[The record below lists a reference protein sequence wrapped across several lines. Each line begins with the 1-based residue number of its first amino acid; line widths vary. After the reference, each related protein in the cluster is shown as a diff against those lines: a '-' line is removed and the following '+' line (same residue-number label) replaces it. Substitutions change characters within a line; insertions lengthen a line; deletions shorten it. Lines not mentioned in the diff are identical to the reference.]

1 MKQKLFFVTLTWLL
15 GSFLATALLAAPMP
29 QWHADYVKGLQA
41 ARDGRLQEAIML
53 FQQALKVRTTDSGKL
68 RAQGTTFI
76 EYYPHREMGICYY
89 YLGDLENARRELNI
103 SLSQAP
109 TPRARRFLEL
119 VERGQIPPKG
129 EPIPFDDRPLP
140 KTEPAAKEPTEPE
153 PAATTAVG
161 ERLSIAVLPFASKG
175 IGRELGE
182 IDLLDKIITELVNLN
197 RFKVIE
203 RAQLEKILAEQKLG
217 MSGVLDA
224 STAAQ
229 IGKGIGVDAVMIGSI
244 TQGGNSVTIDA
255 RLIDTETATIISA
268 KDAFVT
274 GISLQSLS
282 QMIGELARKFRDDFP
297 LATGY
302 VIGVEGTRVTLDLG
316 SSSGLK
322 KGRKCTI
329 YREGAPI
336 VHPVSGKVIG
346 RMIDELCEVQ
356 VSDVFDSYS
365 IATVTKTKS
374 GAPALRDR
382 VITK

>member
-1 MKQKLFFVTLTWLL
+1 MKQKLLFVTLTWLL

-297 LATGY
+297 LATGD

>member
-1 MKQKLFFVTLTWLL
+1 MKRRFAFATLL
-15 GSFLATALLAAPMP
+15 GIVSVLLLDLHAAPAP
-29 QWHADYVKGLQA
+29 QWHADYLKGLQA
-41 ARDGRLQEAIML
+41 AREGRLQEAVQL
-53 FQQALKVRTTDSGKL
+53 LQQALKVRASDSAKQ
-68 RAQGTTFI
+68 RTQGTTFI
-76 EYYPHREMGICYY
+76 EYFPHRELGICYY
-89 YLGDLENARRELNI
+89 YLGDLENARRELKI

-109 TPRARRFLEL
+109 TRRARLFLDL
-119 VERGQIPPKG
+119 VNRGEVPPKG
-129 EPIPFDDRPLP
+129 ELPPFDDQPGP
-140 KTEPAAKEPTEPE
+140 TTKEPPAKPTEPG
-153 PAATTAVG
+153 PSGATAVG

-175 IGRELGE
+175 IGRELGQ
-182 IDLLDKIITELVNLN
+182 IDLLDKVITELVNLN

-203 RAQLEKILAEQKLG
+203 RAQLEKILAEQQLG

-282 QMIGELARKFRDDFP
+282 QMISELAGKFRDDFP
-297 LATGY
+297 LANGY
-302 VIGVEGTRVTLDLG
+302 VIGIDGNRLTLDLG
-316 SSSGLK
+316 LSNGLK
-322 KGRKCTI
+322 KGRKCII

-356 VSDVFDSYS
+356 VTDVFESYS
-365 IATVTKTKS
+365 LATVTKTKT

>member
-1 MKQKLFFVTLTWLL
+1 MKQKLLFVTLTWLL